1 VPGGTLRV
9 YSLPVNDE
17 EQDDEQ
23 TVGLVVVA
31 ASLDEIR
38 ATTRVLLGL
47 LVAGGLGLLLLA
59 ILGSV
64 FTVVLPLAF

>member
-1 VPGGTLRV
+1 MRAGRRANRGAGRRRRV
-9 YSLPVNDE
+9 
-17 EQDDEQ
+17 
-23 TVGLVVVA
+23 
-31 ASLDEIR
+31 LDEIR